1 MIGRIEKASSRSDG
15 LAMIFDGDEG
25 FGSVKFGGNVGIGE
39 KLDEAAGGGNRFA
52 LKMSPERFD
61 GVCRN

>member
-1 MIGRIEKASSRSDG
+1 
-15 LAMIFDGDEG
+15 MIFDGDEG